1 MKIRDNTGFKLTD
14 AIDWALRDLQE
25 HYHISRADARKLLA
39 EAIPRNCVWN
49 EVIAQCDW
57 QLGKEQEDDQ
67 I

>member
-14 AIDWALRDLQE
+14 ALDWALRDLQE
-25 HYHISRADARKLLA
+25 RYHISRADARKLLA
-39 EAIPRNCVWN
+39 EAIIRNCVW
-49 EVIAQCDW
+49 EAIIEQCDW